1 LAGRPEVISLSP
13 VKTIAGLW
21 GTNWYDDLRGQPR
34 IVFFIPPMGD
44 ALTDSSHNAFN
55 RREFIHGALAGAAF
69 AALPISAS
77 SSDDPGLQS
86 VLSQIPK
93 MHDENVKRLQGWIG
107 LPSIAAENR
116 NYPQGADYM
125 AQLARDAGFAN
136 VEILPTSGKAGV
148 FGILDAG
155 AATTVGIYF
164 MYDVKQFDPSEW
176 SSPPL
181 EARIVDKEELGRIC
195 VGRGTVNQKGPETAF
210 LGALHAFK
218 AAGAKLP
225 VNLVLVCEGEEEIG
239 STHFPQV
246 VHEPKVTAA
255 LKKCMGVF
263 MPEAGQDVDGGI
275 QISLGAKGVV
285 ELELVSSGERWG
297 RGPKHDVHSSL
308 EAQVDSPAWHLM
320 QALNTLI
327 ESDGHTPA
335 VAGFFDKVKPLTPA
349 QMKMIQEAAA
359 RRSEAT
365 AKKQLGVEHWVHDTN
380 WLDSLVLLES
390 KPTINIEGL
399 VGGYTGPGGK
409 TILPHRAVAKI
420 DMRLVPDMTAA
431 GTLALLKDHLAKHG
445 FGDIEVNMSGGY
457 DPTQTSQDS
466 KLIQAQIAT
475 YRKLGLDPVLWPRSA
490 GSWPGYIFTSEPLK
504 LPAGHFGVG
513 HGTGAHAPN
522 EYYLIDSTNAK
533 VAGIDGA
540 VRSFVEYLYALA

>member
-1 LAGRPEVISLSP
+1 M
-13 VKTIAGLW
+13 K
-21 GTNWYDDLRGQPR
+21 
-34 IVFFIPPMGD
+34 D
-44 ALTDSSHNAFN
+44 ASRTLGHYTFN
-55 RREFIHGALAGAAF
+55 RRDFINGALAATAL
-69 AALPISAS
+69 AALPIPAF

-86 VLSQIPK
+86 VLGQIPK
-93 MHDENVKRLQGWIG
+93 LHDENVKRLQDWIA

-116 NYPQGADYM
+116 NYPEGPEYM
-125 AQLARDAGFAN
+125 AKLARDAGFAN
-136 VEILPTSGKAGV
+136 VEIIPTSGKPGV

-155 AATTVGIYF
+155 AAKTVGIYF
-164 MYDVKQFDPSEW
+164 MYDVKQFDPAEW

-181 EARIVDKEELGRIC
+181 EGRIVDKPGLGKIC
-195 VGRGTVNQKGPETAF
+195 VGRGAVNQKGPETAF

-218 AAGAKLP
+218 AAGTKLP

-239 STHFPQV
+239 STHFSEV
-246 VHEPKVTAA
+246 VRQPKITAA
-255 LKKCMGVF
+255 LKNCIGVF
-263 MPEAGQDVDGGI
+263 IPEAGQDEDGGV

-308 EAQVDSPAWHLM
+308 EAQVDSPAWHLV

-327 ESDGHTPA
+327 EADGHTPA
-335 VAGFFDKVKPLTPA
+335 VAGFFDKAKPLTPE
-349 QMKMIQEAAA
+349 QLKMIQVAAA
-359 RRSEAT
+359 RRSEAMV
-365 AKKQLGVEHWVHDTN
+365 KKQLGVEHWVHDTN

-420 DMRLVPDMTAA
+420 DMRLVPDMTAI
-431 GTLALLKDHLAKHG
+431 GTLELLKDHLAKHG
-445 FGDIEVNMSGGY
+445 FGDLEVNMSGGY
-457 DPTQTSQDS
+457 DPTQTSADS
-466 KLIQAQIAT
+466 KLIHAQVAT
-475 YRKLGLDPVLWPRSA
+475 YRQLGSDPVLWPRSA
-490 GSWPGYIFTSEPLK
+490 GSWPGCIFTSEPLN
-504 LPAGHFGVG
+504 LPAGHFGLG

-522 EYYLIDSTNAK
+522 EYYLIDSANEK